1 MNYNKKINKN
11 KKRGKHPKWTES
23 TTFEFWPTDFMDSS
37 SSSTA
42 IYPQQYEFCVQVINL
57 IKTSLLFNKYHIYY
71 N

>member
-1 MNYNKKINKN
+1 
-11 KKRGKHPKWTES
+11 
-23 TTFEFWPTDFMDSS
+23 MDSS

-42 IYPQQYEFCVQVINL
+42 IYPQLYEFCVQVINL